1 MVSWFIVH
9 CFRVSELCIEG
20 SGSGVVVESCFV
32 VFHLDVMCVH
42 YFDCSCCLFVELV
55 SCVDFVLLVV
65 VSILWL
71 SLGWLAGFI
80 VLQVLCLIVC
90 GRFHG
95 LGVSCKQVST
105 VFWGL

>member
-1 MVSWFIVH
+1 MSNILIVLVVCSLSW
-9 CFRVSELCIEG
+9 
-20 SGSGVVVESCFV
+20 
-32 VFHLDVMCVH
+32 
-42 YFDCSCCLFVELV
+42 V

-71 SLGWLAGFI
+71 SLSWLAGFI

-95 LGVSCKQVST
+95 LGVSCKQLST
-105 VFWGL
+105 FFWGLEDLVFWR